1 DAVMW
6 RAALFPEHADRA
18 AERQEAGLPA
28 GAAAVGAADDFGA
41 EADREH
47 LDPEPGQS
55 RHEIVTQLMDRNEDS
70 RDRQKTS
77 NVKQTCRGEFHDAQ
91 SSCRSRSYGRYF
103 QDCIRVYT

>member
-1 DAVMW
+1 MS
-6 RAALFPEHADRA
+6 RAALFAEHPNIS
-18 AERQEAGLPA
+18 AERHESELPPGAGPI
-28 GAAAVGAADDFGA
+28 GAADDFGA

-77 NVKQTCRGEFHDAQ
+77 NVKQACRGEFHDA
-91 SSCRSRSYGRYF
+91 
-103 QDCIRVYT
+103 